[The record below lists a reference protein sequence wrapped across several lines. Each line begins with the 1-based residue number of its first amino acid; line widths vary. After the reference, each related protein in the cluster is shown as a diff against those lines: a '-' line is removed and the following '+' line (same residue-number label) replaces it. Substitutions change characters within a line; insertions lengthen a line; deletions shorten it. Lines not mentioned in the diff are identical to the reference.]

1 MWCGFGA
8 QQPSRAQLP
17 WRFAPIVK
25 LPRGGLRLRPRR
37 GWAWTRAL
45 LSLQAPEIHLCGDPS
60 SVELVNRL
68 AAVTGDTVEVM
79 RYDRLA
85 PLRVATAPLRGVRD
99 IEPGDCVVAFGRKA
113 LYSLKEQI
121 ERSTGLTCGVI
132 YGSLPPAVRRQQA
145 KAFNSRE
152 GGLDV
157 LVGESLA
164 VRRCKPASHRPLG
177 RSRQARPFAPASSRA
192 SR

>member
-1 MWCGFGA
+1 MQTPIGEPPLLCGAPLATAALG
-8 QQPSRAQLP
+8 QPAVPCSLSHTAEP
-17 WRFAPIVK
+17 K
-25 LPRGGLRLRPRR
+25 LPCDYLNVVVVRR

-68 AAVTGDTVEVM
+68 AAVTGDVVEVQ
-79 RYDRLA
+79 RYERLA

-99 IEPGDCVVAFGRKA
+99 IQEGDCVVAFGRKA

-121 ERSTGLTCGVI
+121 ERSTGLACGVI

-157 LVGESLA
+157 LVGEY
-164 VRRCKPASHRPLG
+164 
-177 RSRQARPFAPASSRA
+177 APS
-192 SR
+192 